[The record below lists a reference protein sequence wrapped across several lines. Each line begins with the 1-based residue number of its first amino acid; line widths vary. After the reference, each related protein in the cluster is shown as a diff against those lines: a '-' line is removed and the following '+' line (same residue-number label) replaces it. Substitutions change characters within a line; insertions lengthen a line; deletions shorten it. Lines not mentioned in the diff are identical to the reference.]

1 MSVKV
6 LLVDDHPVF
15 MAGIR
20 AILENEGG
28 ISIEGEAKDGIEAV
42 KMVKEKCPDVV
53 VMDITMPNLN
63 GIEATK
69 QILDLSM
76 DTKILALSIHAG
88 RRFVKNMLDAG
99 AAGYLLKDSAP
110 EELLSAIQKV
120 AKGEMYLSST
130 ITSIALSKDVFQ
142 QDRYKVLT
150 TKFHRPSITDE
161 YLYRSK
167 ILEQLEKNVN
177 KPLSLVSAP
186 AGYGKS
192 ITISQWL
199 DSTDRLNNWIT
210 LDEEHNNLR
219 IFLDYLN
226 AAIDQLFPG
235 SLEKFDSLLMGKTLP
250 SIQVLVH
257 NLINELDK
265 IQRKFI
271 LVLDDYHNITIPEI
285 HIFIKELL
293 RFSPKN
299 LHLCILTRHD
309 PQLSLS
315 SLRVHN
321 RMHEIRM
328 KELSFSKKEINKFF
342 KNLFKI
348 ELDKE
353 TTESLYMKT
362 EGWIVGLKMISLTID
377 EEKNA
382 KRILSKLDRNIH
394 LVSEFLNTEI
404 LANESGNFRN
414 QLILSSILDR
424 FCVQVLEELFALE
437 KSEDENTLSGHDFI
451 EKLVDS
457 NLFVIPLDNSRNWF
471 RFHMQFRELLMDQLE
486 KTKTQNEINAFHIS
500 ASEWFEKNNLL
511 DEAIEHASISGNI
524 EKVSQIIELHG
535 RKMINLGKWH
545 VLNKWLSKLPDNV
558 IQNRPELLI
567 AKAWVHMFN
576 FDVEALRPIMD
587 RIDELMSQGAE
598 LHSFSGEVAYFRGHS
613 SILEFQDGE
622 RSLEYLERAL
632 KLIPLDE
639 VAFRAETELL
649 FGIAGQMQ
657 GQSERVI
664 KQVLQWLNDS
674 KPLAPLR
681 EARLLLVLKLI
692 NYIELRPDEAV
703 KYFDRCHS
711 VAISNDLEESLC
723 WCHYIEGLI
732 FIQKCDF
739 KSAIEMLEKVKK
751 KRFLFHARAAVDAMI
766 ALTIAYEL
774 DGQTRRANNTILVL
788 EEFNQGLG
796 SYFTDFVNSCKTRL
810 GILQAKG
817 EPFTGLSRSSSCNPI
832 RATLFWFE
840 ITCLTRCRLLI
851 SKGSNK
857 DILEA
862 EELLDNFENKNV
874 AHLNYLHLIDIL
886 ALKAI
891 LYYKQE
897 KFKEAIIT
905 LERSLVLAE
914 SSEFILP
921 FLESG
926 AIMISLINLLPNK
939 IKRKSNIEN
948 ILNRIKEVRVT
959 TNHQLKEGESVEKLN
974 YNLKSFTP
982 RELAVLQYL
991 SRGMRNKEIATALF
1005 VSDDTIKKH
1014 LYNMFQ
1020 KLSVKNR
1027 LSLVSKA
1034 RELGFI

>member
-142 QDRYKVLT
+142 QDRSKVLI

-161 YLYRSK
+161 YLFRSK

-219 IFLDYLN
+219 IFLDYFN

-265 IQRKFI
+265 IQRKFV

-285 HIFIKELL
+285 HSFIKELL

-309 PQLSLS
+309 PQLGLS

-328 KELSFSKKEINKFF
+328 KELSFSKKEINNFF

-377 EEKNA
+377 EEENA
-382 KRILSKLDRNIH
+382 KKILSKLDRNIH

-404 LANESGNFRN
+404 LANQSSSFRN
-414 QLILSSILDR
+414 QLLMSSILDR
-424 FCVQVLEELFALE
+424 FCVHVLEELFSIE
-437 KSEDENTLSGHDFI
+437 NSEDENTLSGHDFI
-451 EKLVDS
+451 EKLVGS

-471 RFHMQFRELLMDQLE
+471 RFHMQFRELLMDQLKE
-486 KTKTQNEINAFHIS
+486 TKTQNEINAFHIIV
-500 ASEWFEKNNLL
+500 SEWFEKNNLI
-511 DEAIEHASISGNI
+511 DEAIEHASIAGNV
-524 EKVSQIIELHG
+524 EKVTQIIELHG
-535 RKMINLGKWH
+535 REMINLGKWH
-545 VLNKWLSKLPDNV
+545 VLNKWLSKLPGQV

-567 AKAWVHMFN
+567 VKAWDHMFN
-576 FDVEALRPIMD
+576 FDVEAQANNGQN
-587 RIDELMSQGAE
+587 DELMNQGAE

-613 SILEFQDGE
+613 SIQEFQDGE
-622 RSLEYLERAL
+622 QSLEYLERAL
-632 KLIPLDE
+632 KLIPIEE

-657 GQSERVI
+657 GQSERVT

-674 KPLAPLR
+674 MPLAPLR

-703 KYFDRCHS
+703 KYFDRCHN
-711 VAISNDLEESLC
+711 VAILNDLEESLC

-739 KSAIEMLEKVKK
+739 KRAIEMLEKVKK
-751 KRFLFHARAAVDAMI
+751 KRFFFHARAAVDAMI
-766 ALTIAYEL
+766 ALTIAYEF
-774 DGQTRRANNTILVL
+774 DGQTRRANKTILVL
-788 EEFNQGLG
+788 EGFNQGLG
-796 SYFTDFVNSCKTRL
+796 SYFSDFVNSCKTRL
-810 GILQAKG
+810 GIIQEKG
-817 EPFTGLSRSSSCNPI
+817 EPFIHWSRSSSCNPI

-914 SSEFILP
+914 PSEFIFP

-948 ILNRIKEVRVT
+948 ILNRIKEARIT
-959 TNHQLKEGESVEKLN
+959 INHELNGGKSDESL
-974 YNLKSFTP
+974 
-982 RELAVLQYL
+982 
-991 SRGMRNKEIATALF
+991 
-1005 VSDDTIKKH
+1005 TI
-1014 LYNMFQ
+1014 
-1020 KLSVKNR
+1020 
-1027 LSLVSKA
+1027 
-1034 RELGFI
+1034 I